1 MVTRI
6 EKHKLIQQWSYQLRQ
21 PRTTVCKCAI
31 GLLLLIA
38 LVHFGSAA
46 DGSDGAIEWTGAQPP
61 ARENPETA
69 RQPG

>member
-1 MVTRI
+1 MVTQI
-6 EKHKLIQQWSYQLRQ
+6 ERQRLIQQWSYRLRQ
-21 PRTTVCKCAI
+21 PRTTVCKCAT

-38 LVHFGSAA
+38 LAHFGSVAN
-46 DGSDGAIEWTGAQPP
+46 GRDGAIEWTGAQPP